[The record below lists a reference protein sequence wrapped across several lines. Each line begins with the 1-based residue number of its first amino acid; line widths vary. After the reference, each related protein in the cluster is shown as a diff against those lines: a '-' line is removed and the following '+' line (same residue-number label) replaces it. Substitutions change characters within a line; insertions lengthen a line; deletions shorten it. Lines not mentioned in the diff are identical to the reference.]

1 MISICK
7 DLAEATH
14 HLLRLYG
21 SFFFSLGLQQQLA
34 HINVKVKGVRVCVDW
49 WLGWFGGVGVCRWIF
64 IPTFMHDNH

>member
-1 MISICK
+1 M
-7 DLAEATH
+7 EV
-14 HLLRLYG
+14 
-21 SFFFSLGLQQQLA
+21 FFFSLGLQQQLA